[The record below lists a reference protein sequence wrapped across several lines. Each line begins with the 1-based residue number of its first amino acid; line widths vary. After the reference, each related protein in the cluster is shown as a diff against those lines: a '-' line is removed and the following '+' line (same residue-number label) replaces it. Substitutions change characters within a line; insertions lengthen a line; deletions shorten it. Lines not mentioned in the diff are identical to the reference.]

1 MEATLISTS
10 RPSEV
15 YSTPSARSVRSLL
28 RRLTTA
34 TTDAPLAF
42 TSSTVRLVSVVVP
55 DCEMA
60 TTSVSDMSA
69 RNPNADSSVAG
80 SALTSSAASAP
91 DSAMSMLRPCARL
104 SPATAAVPCPM
115 ASTDDTEPS
124 RRPDRTSSGSVSGPI
139 DRSRPAGVSMILP
152 RSVLRNDDGASPISL
167 SR

>member
-34 TTDAPLAF
+34 TTEAPLAL
-42 TSSTVRLVSVVVP
+42 TNSTVRLVSVVVP

-69 RNPNADSSVAG
+69 RKPNADSSVAG
-80 SALTSSAASAP
+80 RAVTSSAASREA
-91 DSAMSMLRPCARL
+91 SASRVLKHIARL
-104 SPATAAVPCPM
+104 SPATAAVPWPM
-115 ASTDDTEPS
+115 ASTLDTVPS
-124 RRPDRTSSGSVSGPI
+124 RRPDRTSSGSTSGPI
-139 DRSRPAGVSMILP
+139 DRPGPSGVSMIRP
-152 RSVLRNDDGASPISL
+152 RSVLRNDDGASLISL